1 MAHYYSTTVKL
12 TAANTLYPRRV
23 YMENHKAYLVL
34 THKNTPKLLP
44 SKKISISHYLSPKK
58 MLHHIEIYV
67 SDLQRS
73 RQFYNWFFAWLG
85 YELSS
90 DWNEGFSYRF
100 DNSYYLVFVQTE
112 PQHLHHIYHRKQ
124 TGLNHLAFAAASRE
138 KVDELTQLLTAK
150 GIPILYAD
158 KHPFAGG
165 KHYYAVFFEDP
176 DRIKLE
182 VAVKQ

>member
-1 MAHYYSTTVKL
+1 
-12 TAANTLYPRRV
+12 
-23 YMENHKAYLVL
+23 
-34 THKNTPKLLP
+34 
-44 SKKISISHYLSPKK
+44 

-138 KVDELTQLLTAK
+138 KVDELTQLLIAK

-182 VAVKQ
+182 VAVRQ